1 MRSVWNGQISFG
13 LVSIPVRLYAATESQ
28 NLSFHQV
35 HEKDG
40 GRVHQ
45 KRVCAVDGE
54 EVPYPEIAKGYET
67 DDGEMV
73 VLTDKELA
81 DVPVPSAK
89 TADVLEFVPLES
101 IDPIYFDK
109 TYFVEPQK
117 AAVKPYLL
125 LRDALHKSGRV
136 GIAKIALRQR
146 ESLAAIR
153 VQSDVLMISTML
165 WPDEVR
171 TPDFDFLEQ
180 EQPQTRPKELSMAAS
195 LIESMSDDVFEPEKY
210 HDEYREALVAMVDAK
225 IAGHDTVSPQE
236 PDSED
241 SGEDDDVSDLLA
253 ALSASV
259 EKVAGSDAKKKK
271 TKPQK
276 KAEPKKR
283 SSAKSKKS
291 TSSKK

>member
-195 LIESMSDDVFEPEKY
+195 LIEGMSDDVFEPEKY

-259 EKVAGSDAKKKK
+259 EKVTGSDAKKKK
-271 TKPQK
+271 AKPQK

-291 TSSKK
+291 TSKK